1 MSRPLLQL
9 ALDHTSLN
17 AALQSVNA
25 LKNSVDIIEAGTIL
39 CISEGLQAVRQLRQ
53 LCPEH
58 TIVAD
63 LKVADAGETLATEAF
78 NAGADWMT
86 VICAAPLA
94 TVVKAHQIAQS
105 RGGEIQIEL
114 FGNWTLDDAKAWRAA
129 GVRQAIH
136 HRGRDAQASGQS
148 WSQQDLDR
156 MQQLSDLGLELSIT
170 GGITPQDLS
179 LFSDISVRAFIA
191 GRALSEATNPA
202 QVAQEFHQQINA
214 IWGKGHEH
222 RQESASARYLRKA
235 LPKTLSWPERLALAK
250 SCGFDFVE
258 MSVDETDERLT
269 PGLEYRTAQ
278 CLSECDVGERY
289 CHSFHVPFSPS
300 SISLWQP

>member
-53 LCPEH
+53 RCPEH

-114 FGNWTLDDAKAWRAA
+114 FVIYKYG
-129 GVRQAIH
+129 
-136 HRGRDAQASGQS
+136 SP
-148 WSQQDLDR
+148 
-156 MQQLSDLGLELSIT
+156 
-170 GGITPQDLS
+170 GI
-179 LFSDISVRAFIA
+179 I
-191 GRALSEATNPA
+191 G
-202 QVAQEFHQQINA
+202 
-214 IWGKGHEH
+214 
-222 RQESASARYLRKA
+222 
-235 LPKTLSWPERLALAK
+235 
-250 SCGFDFVE
+250 
-258 MSVDETDERLT
+258 
-269 PGLEYRTAQ
+269 
-278 CLSECDVGERY
+278 
-289 CHSFHVPFSPS
+289 
-300 SISLWQP
+300 